1 MNKTRWQATSRQTRI
16 GMAGT
21 VECGGRQVLTN
32 GSIAE
37 EMGSRRLSRQ
47 IFLIEDDIEAT
58 LHPAEVLAVC

>member
-1 MNKTRWQATSRQTRI
+1 
-16 GMAGT
+16 MAGT

-58 LHPAEVLAVC
+58 FHPTEVPAVC